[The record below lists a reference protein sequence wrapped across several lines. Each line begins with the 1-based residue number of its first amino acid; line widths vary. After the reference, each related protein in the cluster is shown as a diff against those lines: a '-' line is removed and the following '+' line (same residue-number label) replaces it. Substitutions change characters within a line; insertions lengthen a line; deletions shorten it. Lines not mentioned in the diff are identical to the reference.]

1 MSLLVIL
8 FVLLLNVIY
17 YTFFIPHPAQKPLKL
32 TCFNTALGRAA
43 YLTAYIL
50 SLLRAP
56 LGLLPY
62 LVKLFIFFVLRIRYE
77 SAQSTY
83 FRELINMGGDGV
95 NLAFTALLIL
105 LVFGPPRMEL
115 TAVLLYLP
123 VGAELVRLIAERVPL
138 TFSVL
143 WQMLPHRRVAHLLQ
157 SHHHTHRLRAMT
169 AACLS
174 RYCAYYA
181 LSDTGRAAYLLRA
194 L

>member
-62 LVKLFIFFVLRIRYE
+62 LVKLFIFFGLNIRYE
-77 SAQSTY
+77 SARSTY
-83 FRELINMGGDGV
+83 LREVINMIGDFV
-95 NLAFTALLIL
+95 NL
-105 LVFGPPRMEL
+105 GL
-115 TAVLLYLP
+115 TARLVLSVAGP
-123 VGAELVRLIAERVPL
+123 AELQP
-138 TFSVL
+138 
-143 WQMLPHRRVAHLLQ
+143 
-157 SHHHTHRLRAMT
+157 
-169 AACLS
+169 
-174 RYCAYYA
+174 
-181 LSDTGRAAYLLRA
+181 
-194 L
+194 